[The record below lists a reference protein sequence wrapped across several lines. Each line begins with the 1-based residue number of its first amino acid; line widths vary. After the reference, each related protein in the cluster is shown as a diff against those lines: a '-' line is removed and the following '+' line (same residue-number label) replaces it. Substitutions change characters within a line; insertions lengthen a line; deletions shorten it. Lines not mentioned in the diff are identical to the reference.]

1 MGARLCDTRCA
12 RWVWSPRAAPTHFS
26 GYPGLSQGPVEA
38 QGEAGRVTLPAPDRE
53 LGTQATERG
62 WPGAA
67 GTAAHVVHEE
77 TGSALSPQ
85 GRDVPTTWTSEECVL
100 AKSRGAKAA
109 GGHPA
114 SRLSDS
120 AQWQLRPP
128 HLHPQS
134 HETARPRDNVS
145 GKSYTATH
153 KARRTPAWPED
164 MFPSGDSPDPLPDR
178 APSSPISARPT
189 ITWREGTRPVSHAH
203 PASSSLPM

>member
-1 MGARLCDTRCA
+1 MGLVTQGHSHAFFRVPRIVTGPSGSPGRGRKGDAASSGQGAGHTGHGTWVAWSSWDRRARG
-12 RWVWSPRAAPTHFS
+12 PR
-26 GYPGLSQGPVEA
+26 GDGLRPV
-38 QGEAGRVTLPAPDRE
+38 P
-53 LGTQATERG
+53 
-62 WPGAA
+62 A
-67 GTAAHVVHEE
+67 GTGRAHHLDERRMRSRQE
-77 TGSALSPQ
+77 
-85 GRDVPTTWTSEECVL
+85 
-100 AKSRGAKAA
+100 RGAKAA
-109 GGHPA
+109 SGHPA
-114 SRLSDS
+114 SGLSDS

-128 HLHPQS
+128 RLHPQS
-134 HETARPRDNVS
+134 HETAHPRDNVS